1 MKNISIARKLIIL
14 VVIAIVSLVLVG
26 AMAFSEMRSAQER
39 FETVQSSVIPSIV
52 LLNETNAQS
61 AAVRAAVRDYI
72 IGGFIEDKELQK
84 AQQANLEDLK
94 NKINAN
100 LDRYQK
106 DFTEDDQDKQLLEA
120 DRKALAAYLAEVSD
134 VFAKV
139 ESKDVPGISQQFS
152 ASGKFRVTAG
162 ELIKSLSEHQ
172 VFNQKYADS
181 LRVQGEQAFSKG
193 QWLLNTVTVL
203 ALVLL
208 GSIGF
213 VTVRGIARS
222 LDSMKVAIDRIEGH
236 LDFTAQ
242 AEVIGSDEIA
252 AVAAALNRLIER
264 LRGNLTMIA
273 GSSTRISQA
282 AEHLALSS
290 HEVATASSH
299 QSDSASNMAASVEEM
314 TVSISHVSDRSE
326 EAHSLSTESGKYA
339 VEGETVIAQTV
350 SDINQISQSVGLA
363 SQRIQELEA
372 ASHQISSIV
381 SVIKEVADQ
390 TNLLA
395 LNAAIEA
402 ARAGEQGRG
411 FAVVADEVRKLA
423 ERTSTS
429 TQEISSRIDSIR
441 TVSKDAV
448 ESMADAVNLVSTG
461 VTRAGNASE
470 AIQRISQASQ
480 HAVNMVEEITAAIRE
495 QSQASTSIAG
505 SVEGIAQMA
514 EESSVAAKNSAE
526 SARNLDEVAK
536 EMREVVA
543 AYRL

>member
-1 MKNISIARKLIIL
+1 
-14 VVIAIVSLVLVG
+14 
-26 AMAFSEMRSAQER
+26 
-39 FETVQSSVIPSIV
+39 
-52 LLNETNAQS
+52 
-61 AAVRAAVRDYI
+61 
-72 IGGFIEDKELQK
+72 
-84 AQQANLEDLK
+84 
-94 NKINAN
+94 
-100 LDRYQK
+100 
-106 DFTEDDQDKQLLEA
+106 
-120 DRKALAAYLAEVSD
+120 
-134 VFAKV
+134 
-139 ESKDVPGISQQFS
+139 
-152 ASGKFRVTAG
+152 
-162 ELIKSLSEHQ
+162 
-172 VFNQKYADS
+172 
-181 LRVQGEQAFSKG
+181 
-193 QWLLNTVTVL
+193 
-203 ALVLL
+203 
-208 GSIGF
+208 
-213 VTVRGIARS
+213 
-222 LDSMKVAIDRIEGH
+222 
-236 LDFTAQ
+236 
-242 AEVIGSDEIA
+242 
-252 AVAAALNRLIER
+252 
-264 LRGNLTMIA
+264 
-273 GSSTRISQA
+273 
-282 AEHLALSS
+282 
-290 HEVATASSH
+290 
-299 QSDSASNMAASVEEM
+299 MAASVEEM

-495 QSQASTSIAG
+495 QSQASTTIAG